1 MSFFC
6 CIFAAEIVQDERSGL
21 EFPGFPATILVP

>member
-6 CIFAAEIVQDERSGL
+6 CTFALEIVQDERSGL
-21 EFPGFPATILVP
+21 EFPGFPATILIP